1 MDEPTETT
9 EQTPDDVFLTAV
21 LFESSLGLL
30 AFFFGWALGP
40 DPRDLIP
47 ELDLQETWPIIS
59 GVLYGCLA
67 AIPILIFIE
76 AIRRLPWEPVREL
89 ERLTDD
95 SLIKTLLKLR
105 PGELVVISVC
115 AGIGEELLFRGWM
128 LPWLAGSAG
137 GDPTQLEFV
146 LALVASSVA
155 FGLMHPITK
164 LYVVLAALMGV
175 YFGVLMLWSG
185 NLLVPIAAHA
195 TYDAVQLILTAR
207 QSDAESQVGSVE

>member
-76 AIRRLPWEPVREL
+76 AVRRLPWEPVREL

-137 GDPTQLEFV
+137 GDPTQFEFV

-195 TYDAVQLILTAR
+195 AYDAVQLILTAR

>member
-30 AFFFGWALGP
+30 AFFLGWALGP

-47 ELDLQETWPIIS
+47 ELNLKEAWPIIS

-67 AIPILIFIE
+67 AIPILILIE
-76 AIRRLPWEPVREL
+76 GVRRLPWEPVREL

-95 SLIKTLLKLR
+95 SLIKTLLRLR
-105 PGELVVISVC
+105 PGELVVISIC

-128 LPWLAGSAG
+128 LPWLAGSSG
-137 GDPTQLEFV
+137 GDPTRFEFA
-146 LALVASSVA
+146 LALVGSSVA

-195 TYDAVQLILTAR
+195 AYDAVQLILTAR
-207 QSDAESQVGSVE
+207 QSDAESQ